1 MELQLVEIDRTILIN
16 TADLQQQVDDNPR
29 WPNWFRYIVYQGDQE
44 VGSLRSTHFLKKDT
58 GSPSLSVKVQWR
70 LMSPTVFRH
79 KNYRFFFFSR
89 EEERMHVHVTCPE
102 GEAKFWLEPIV
113 ALERNNGLSPR
124 ALNELQRIIEEKKN
138 EVIRSWKKH
147 FGR

>member
-1 MELQLVEIDRTILIN
+1 
-16 TADLQQQVDDNPR
+16 
-29 WPNWFRYIVYQGDQE
+29 
-44 VGSLRSTHFLKKDT
+44 
-58 GSPSLSVKVQWR
+58 
-70 LMSPTVFRH
+70 MSPTVFRH

-113 ALERNNGLSPR
+113 SLERNYGLSPR
-124 ALNELQRIIEEKKN
+124 ALKEIQKVIEEKRN
-138 EVIRSWKKH
+138 EVIRAWKKH